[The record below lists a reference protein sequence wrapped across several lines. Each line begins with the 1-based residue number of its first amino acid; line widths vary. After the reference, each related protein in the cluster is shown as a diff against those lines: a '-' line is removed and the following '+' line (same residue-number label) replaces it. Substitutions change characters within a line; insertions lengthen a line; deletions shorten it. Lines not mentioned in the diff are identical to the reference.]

1 MTRTI
6 AILIAALV
14 LMTTATGVFAQEED
28 WLRIPYKVSV
38 AVDIGI
44 GVPMDPSAFNNLWNT
59 SIPASISIGY
69 LIIPQI
75 EIQGWLTYTSWGI
88 SGIPAQQEIGEVG
101 VFEISGGTITTLWY
115 GAAVKYYPLPN
126 SRIMPTVT
134 VGGGMF
140 QATAE
145 DLVLESAPP
154 LVNEM
159 EDSDGPAFLVGLG
172 MEYAVNE
179 RWNVYAEFKYLRG
192 FSDTFAPANLLL
204 GPNEEPVPGEDIG
217 IGIINLGILLK
228 I

>member
-38 AVDIGI
+38 AADIGI
-44 GVPMDPSAFNNLWNT
+44 GVPMDPSTFSNLWNT

-75 EIQGWLTYTSWGI
+75 EIQGWLTYATWGI

-101 VFEISGGTITTLWY
+101 VFEVSGGTITTLWY

-134 VGGGMF
+134 VGGGLF

-145 DLVLESAPP
+145 DLVLESSPP

-172 MEYAVNE
+172 MEYAINE
-179 RWNVYAEFKYLRG
+179 RWNVYTEFKYLRG

-217 IGIINLGILLK
+217 IGIIILGILLK